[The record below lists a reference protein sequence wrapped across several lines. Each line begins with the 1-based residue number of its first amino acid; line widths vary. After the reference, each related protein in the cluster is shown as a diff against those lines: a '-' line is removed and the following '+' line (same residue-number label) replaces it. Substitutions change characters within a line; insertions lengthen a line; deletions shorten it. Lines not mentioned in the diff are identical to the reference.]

1 MRAAAGAAADAIK
14 IRSKETERMFGIRVE
29 TSLHI
34 QVEGREARERGG
46 IWLCLSLSMQ

>member
-1 MRAAAGAAADAIK
+1 MRAAAAAIK

-34 QVEGREARERGG
+34 QVSPGEGGEGG
-46 IWLCLSLSMQ
+46 EVAFGSV